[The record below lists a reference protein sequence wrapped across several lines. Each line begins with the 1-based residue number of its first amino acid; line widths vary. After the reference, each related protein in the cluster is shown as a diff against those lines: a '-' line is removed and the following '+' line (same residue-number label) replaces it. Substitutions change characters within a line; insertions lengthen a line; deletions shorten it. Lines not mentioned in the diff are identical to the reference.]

1 MHLHAHTAGPPAFA
15 CLRTRLAQEA
25 ADSNAAS
32 EEPLSKT
39 PAQMPAGPQHIDLPG
54 LSQKD
59 CRLQFYC
66 YSEGTTVA
74 TVTFRNEA
82 TGEYSFYKLTFAAAP
97 PAMLG
102 TLVLESPVRVKTSQ
116 AVMLDNP
123 LPSAVTM
130 AVACDNRQVGSKAA
144 WSGLQFPACSAHVG
158 GRPPSNPCQD
168 QTVLFQPVAV
178 VKSVAQSM
186 QLAGQRGHVRWHLF

>member
-1 MHLHAHTAGPPAFA
+1 MPPSKSHRA
-15 CLRTRLAQEA
+15 
-25 ADSNAAS
+25 
-32 EEPLSKT
+32 KT

-66 YSEGTTVA
+66 YSEGTTAA

-82 TGEYSFYKLTFAAAP
+82 TGEYSFYRLTFAAAP
-97 PAMLG
+97 PAVLG

-130 AVACDNRQVGSKAA
+130 AVTCDNRQVGSKAA
-144 WSGLQFPACSAHVG
+144 WSGLQLPACSAYLSG
-158 GRPPSNPCQD
+158 CPLEQLSTPCQD
-168 QTVLFQPVAV
+168 
-178 VKSVAQSM
+178 
-186 QLAGQRGHVRWHLF
+186 

>member
-1 MHLHAHTAGPPAFA
+1 
-15 CLRTRLAQEA
+15 
-25 ADSNAAS
+25 
-32 EEPLSKT
+32 
-39 PAQMPAGPQHIDLPG
+39 MPAGPQHIDLPG

-59 CRLQFYC
+59 CRLQYFC
-66 YSEGTTVA
+66 YSEGTTAA

-97 PAMLG
+97 PAVLG

-130 AVACDNRQVGSKAA
+130 AVACDNRQVGSQAA
-144 WSGLQFPACSAHVG
+144 RSGLQTPACSAWVN
-158 GRPPSNPCQD
+158 GRPLEQPSTPCQH
-168 QTVLFQPVAV
+168 QTVVLQPVAIV
-178 VKSVAQSM
+178 NWASHPAQYM
-186 QLAGQRGHVRWHLF
+186 QLAGQRDRVKVASISDHAGQI